1 MLVNSPTGTGKTL
14 AYAIPIIHDLQALSP
29 PVKRADGPYAL
40 IILPTRELVLQSLEV
55 INKLVKPY
63 IWIVPGA
70 VMGGE
75 KKQSEKARLRKG
87 LNVLIG
93 TPGRL
98 LDHVETTKSLGL
110 SRVRWLVLDEA
121 DRLLEKG
128 FEETLAKLLGVLK
141 KSRVRPLR
149 HHFWGTTSRAFSQPD
164 VVAYPRAA

>member
-1 MLVNSPTGTGKTL
+1 MCQGVRARLVGILIGVFGDVVPALLSALPHCPICHIAAPPCPVLVNSPTGTGKTL

-55 INKLVKPY
+55 IDKLVKPY

-87 LNVLIG
+87 TVAHQVPDFDLI
-93 TPGRL
+93 
-98 LDHVETTKSLGL
+98 
-110 SRVRWLVLDEA
+110 
-121 DRLLEKG
+121 
-128 FEETLAKLLGVLK
+128 
-141 KSRVRPLR
+141 
-149 HHFWGTTSRAFSQPD
+149 
-164 VVAYPRAA
+164 